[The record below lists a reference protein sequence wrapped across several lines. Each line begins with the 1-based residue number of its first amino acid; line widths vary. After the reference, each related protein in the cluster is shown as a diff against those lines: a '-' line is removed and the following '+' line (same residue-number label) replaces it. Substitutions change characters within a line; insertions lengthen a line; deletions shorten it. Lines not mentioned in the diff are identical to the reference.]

1 MVRKQHPKR
10 RGPGRPKG
18 TGNLGKPPTGRGAMI
33 GIRWQKP
40 LLEGLDR
47 YAREQHLLDR
57 GAALRHIVG
66 CFLAEKGLIT
76 QEAAE

>member
-1 MVRKQHPKR
+1 
-10 RGPGRPKG
+10 
-18 TGNLGKPPTGRGAMI
+18 MI